1 MNYISKAS
9 SVSKNNASVTIKE
22 SNIPFGITP
31 EMADTL
37 PNPAELFL
45 GSFSACVLK
54 NVERFSVLMNFEYRS
69 AEIMVNATR
78 LEKPPRMDDINYEL
92 TIYSN
97 DKNLNIELLKKNI
110 ENFGTIF
117 NTVKTSCTVTGEIK
131 KMAL

>member
-69 AEIMVNATR
+69 ADIMFNATR
-78 LEKPPRMDDINYEL
+78 L
-92 TIYSN
+92 
-97 DKNLNIELLKKNI
+97 
-110 ENFGTIF
+110 
-117 NTVKTSCTVTGEIK
+117 
-131 KMAL
+131 